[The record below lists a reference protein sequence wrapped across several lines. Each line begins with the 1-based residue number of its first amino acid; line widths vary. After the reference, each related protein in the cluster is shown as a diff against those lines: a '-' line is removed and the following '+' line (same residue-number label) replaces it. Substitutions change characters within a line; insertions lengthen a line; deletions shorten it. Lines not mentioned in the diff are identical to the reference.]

1 MAKIDPEGLT
11 LKDKVVF
18 INRVA
23 KVVKGG
29 RRFSFTALVV
39 VGDGEGTL
47 GVGKGKANEVPE
59 SIRKAVEAAKRS
71 LVTFPMKDGTIPHRI
86 VGRFGGCTVVMN
98 PAVKGTGVIAGGV
111 VRSLFEVSGIQDIN
125 AKALG
130 GHNPFNTINAA
141 MDGLMN
147 LMDPEEVLRLRGKK
161 APQKAE
167 AQDVAPA
174 DSSDK
179 APAAAAEA

>member
-1 MAKIDPEGLT
+1 MLKIDPEGLT

-59 SIRKAVEAAKRS
+59 AIRKAVETAKKS

-98 PAVKGTGVIAGGV
+98 PAVKGSGVIAGGV
-111 VRSLFEVSGIQDIN
+111 VRSLFEVSGLQDIN

-147 LMDPEEVLRLRGKK
+147 LMDPDEVLRIRGKK
-161 APQKAE
+161 PAPE
-167 AQDVAPA
+167 ATESAAPA
-174 DSSDK
+174 ES
-179 APAAAAEA
+179 PAAVKGA

>member
-1 MAKIDPEGLT
+1 MAKINPDGLT

-29 RRFSFTALVV
+29 RRFSFTALAV
-39 VGDGEGTL
+39 VGDGEGVL

-59 SIRKAVEAAKRS
+59 AIRKAVDNAKRS

-86 VGRFGGCTVVMN
+86 IGRFGGCTVVMN

-161 APQKAE
+161 VAGKAVESETAP
-167 AQDVAPA
+167 DV
-174 DSSDK
+174 
-179 APAAAAEA
+179 AAEA

>member
-1 MAKIDPEGLT
+1 MLKIDPEGLT

-59 SIRKAVEAAKRS
+59 AIRKAVEAAKKS

-86 VGRFGGCTVVMN
+86 VGRFGGCAVVMN
-98 PAVKGTGVIAGGV
+98 PAVKGSGVIAGGV
-111 VRSLFEVSGIQDIN
+111 VRSLFEVSGLQDIN

-141 MDGLMN
+141 MNGLMN
-147 LMDPEEVLRLRGKK
+147 LMDPDEVLRLRGKK
-161 APQKAE
+161 PAPE
-167 AQDVAPA
+167 AAAPA
-174 DSSDK
+174 ES
-179 APAAAAEA
+179 PAAVTGA